1 MLLERDA
8 CLASLAEYV
17 QQARLG
23 NGRLVLISGEGG
35 VGKSALV
42 EQLQS
47 DVPDAVWSWGAC
59 DGLFTPRPL
68 GPLFDIA
75 TQLGGELLDLCRRG
89 AAREDLFGA
98 ALRRLADPHTF
109 DIVVIEDVHWAD
121 EATLD
126 LLRFLGRRIR
136 DSSVL
141 LVATY
146 RDDQLTAS
154 DPLRLALGELATQRS
169 TRRISPAPL
178 SVDAVAI
185 LADGSGFDA
194 ADLYRLTSG
203 NPFFLTELIQAG
215 PGTVSPSARDAV
227 LARLGT
233 LSVAARRVVDAGA
246 LIGTRLDPALLAA
259 VTPSVPDVL
268 DEILDSGFFI
278 VDGLWVRFRHEIA
291 RLAVEQSLAA
301 HRQRALHARIFDAL
315 SRQNCDD
322 DAQLAF
328 HAEGAGD
335 ADGVLHHAPRAAR
348 HAAGLASHR
357 EAAKQYERA
366 LRCSSGAEPAVAAE
380 LYDGLAFEA
389 SLIDRFQDAA
399 DARIRALELWRRA
412 GNALREGDTLRRLS
426 RTLWRLCRGE
436 DALDAAKNA
445 VAILE
450 PLGSRGELAWAYAN
464 LANQQ
469 MLYAEHTTAIDLARR
484 ARAIAE
490 PVDMFDVLSD
500 LLNTEAC
507 STASTG
513 GDWAPLLHRAL
524 DIAVSH
530 GVEEQAG
537 RAYSNLYMLFCDERR
552 FPEADRYFV
561 DGLAYCTEHDIG
573 TFATCLRGERTV
585 TLERI
590 GRWAESEALSANLLD
605 QVASPINRINPLLSL
620 GRIRARRGEPR
631 AWECLD
637 EVASAAD
644 GSGESNWVAHARLA
658 RAEAAFFEGDDAA
671 ARREVGRADELT
683 AGCDRWL
690 RGAVAVWRRRID
702 AADGGSAHRTGT
714 PHGSVAGPLHTEPIA
729 PDLPEP
735 YRWEI
740 DGDVDRAGDVWM
752 ALGCPFEAGMAWL
765 SSADEH
771 ALRRALVVF
780 SDLGANAAA
789 RITRQ
794 RMRRLG
800 IRSIPAGPR
809 SATRAHPF
817 HLTRREREVLELLC
831 VGRTNAEIA
840 ADLFV
845 SAKTVDHHVSAVLAK
860 LGAPSRGAAASKAV
874 RLGLVSTPAATA

>member
-1 MLLERDA
+1 MLLEREA
-8 CLASLAEYV
+8 CLASLAEYA

-23 NGRLVLISGEGG
+23 NGRLVLISGEAG

-68 GPLFDIA
+68 GPLVDIA
-75 TQLGGELLDLCRRG
+75 ARLGGELLELCRRG
-89 AAREDLFGA
+89 AAREDLFSA
-98 ALRRLADPHTF
+98 VLRRLTDPHTF
-109 DIVVIEDVHWAD
+109 DVVVIEDVHWAD

-141 LVATY
+141 LIATY

-178 SVDAVAI
+178 SADAVAI

-194 ADLYRLTSG
+194 AELYRLTSG

-227 LARLGT
+227 LARLGK
-233 LSVAARRVVDAGA
+233 LSASARRVVDAGA
-246 LIGTRLDPALLAA
+246 LIGTRVAPALLAA
-259 VTPSVPDVL
+259 VAPGAPDVL
-268 DEILDSGFFI
+268 DEILDSGFFV
-278 VDGLWVRFRHEIA
+278 VDGEWVRFRHEIA
-291 RLAVEQSLAA
+291 RVTVEQSLAA
-301 HRQRALHARIFDAL
+301 HRQRAFHARIFDAL
-315 SRQNCDD
+315 SQQGCDD

-335 ADGVLHHAPRAAR
+335 AAGVLRHAPRAAR

-366 LRCSSGAEPAVAAE
+366 LRSAAGADPAVAAQ

-412 GNALREGDTLRRLS
+412 GNELREGDTTRRLS
-426 RTLWRLCRGE
+426 RTMWRLCRGE
-436 DALDAAKNA
+436 DALAAAQNA

-450 PLGSRGELAWAYAN
+450 PLGSTGELAWAYAN
-464 LANQQ
+464 LANQH
-469 MLYAEHTTAIDLARR
+469 MLYAEHTAAIDLARR
-484 ARAIAE
+484 AQAIAE
-490 PVDMFDVLSD
+490 PLDMFDVLSD
-500 LLNTEAC
+500 ALNTEAC
-507 STASTG
+507 STASND
-513 GDWAPLLHRAL
+513 GDWAPLLLRAL

-537 RAYSNLYMLFCDERR
+537 RAYANLYMMFCDERR
-552 FPEADRYFV
+552 FPEAERYFV
-561 DGLAYCTEHDIG
+561 DGLTYCTEHDIG

-585 TLERI
+585 TLERT
-590 GRWAESEALSANLLD
+590 GQWPESAALSARLLD

-637 EVASAAD
+637 EVATAAD
-644 GSGESNWVAHARLA
+644 GSGEPNWVAHARLA
-658 RAEAAFFEGDDAA
+658 RAEAAFLEGDLAA
-671 ARREVGRADELT
+671 AGREIGRADDLVG
-683 AGCDRWL
+683 ASDRWL
-690 RGAVAVWRRRID
+690 RGAVVVWRRRIGL
-702 AADGGSAHRTGT
+702 ADGEPADRTAA
-714 PHGSVAGPLHTEPIA
+714 VE
-729 PDLPEP
+729 LPEP
-735 YRWEI
+735 YRWEVE
-740 DGDVDRAGDVWM
+740 GDLDRAGDVWM
-752 ALGCPFEAGMAWL
+752 AVGCPFEAGMAWL
-765 SSADEH
+765 GSADEH
-771 ALRRALVVF
+771 ALRRSLAVF
-780 SDLGANAAA
+780 SDLGATAAA
-789 RITRQ
+789 RIARQ

-817 HLTRREREVLELLC
+817 HLTRREREVLELMC
-831 VGRTNAEIA
+831 IGYTNAEIA

-860 LGAPSRGAAASKAV
+860 LGTPSRGAAATEAI
-874 RLGLVSTPAATA
+874 RLGLVTAAAPTA